1 MGRAIGIDLGTTN
14 TAVAVIKDGRPHVL
28 EDERG
33 YKVLPSCVSM
43 KDDGRFLVGQAARQ
57 MLLTRPNY
65 TVYAVKRLMGRRF
78 DSPEVEAIKGRLP
91 FEVRSAP
98 DGGCLIR
105 MGDQQYTP
113 VEVSA
118 LILQV
123 ARGIAEHALGEP
135 VDEAVI
141 TVPAYFNHAQRNAT
155 FEAARIAGLKCERL
169 LNEPTS
175 AALAYGFRKDLERTI
190 LIYDL
195 GGGTFDVSVLRLS
208 QGVYEIL
215 STRGDTFLGGED
227 LDHRVV
233 DHLANHF
240 EATHK
245 IDLREDRTAL
255 QRLKDA
261 SERAKCE
268 LSFTDRT
275 TVLIPRVTPTQN
287 LEQVITRLT
296 LETLVEDLV
305 QRTLE
310 TVRKAVTEGGLK
322 LSDIDDVILV
332 GGQTRMPR
340 IREAISTLFKKE
352 PSRSIHPEEAVAI
365 GAAVHAASL
374 DNPDAKTP
382 VLLDV
387 TPFDLGIDVVGG
399 LFQPVITR
407 NSQVPATAARVFATA
422 VDNQEAVRVT
432 VRQGYSRAAGENEF
446 LGEFVLSGLSPAPRM
461 QTKVEVNF
469 RLDSN
474 GMLHVQAV
482 EQGTGERKR
491 ITVRNYAEVVS
502 AKAGAGFEV
511 DGDVAAPREPKAAPA
526 SRVTADGLGGEEST
540 AGVQLDGK
548 GRAGRLAGFFSR
560 MARRSR
566 SATQPPAAGA
576 GEAGAA
582 ESGAEPIAADLLVE
596 ASDEIQDLPVVK
608 PEALDDLPVLDTA
621 HILAPVSVADVLEG
635 VPSIPKDLR
644 DSIGG
649 GMETYT
655 DPEDLKDAKFSDEMS
670 LPPVGVGRP
679 KNRIVLP
686 NIAPQRADELG
697 HIPRMPGFASAE
709 YEGDPESTVNTV
721 AVFGLAGESP
731 SWERPRDESGHSGA
745 AVAAGPVTRG
755 PAIPSDGGE
764 QKGGKWDFGLDIGE
778 APGADD
784 DFERLFTALESSLEP
799 GMRPSTPTLA
809 PPPDSVE
816 PAPPQRPSLPPRRPI
831 SAPHTPAPVSPTR
844 TAPRVPPPPP
854 PAEGRVDL
862 PSLDDLGAGEM
873 PSQRA
878 VEELFALAGGL
889 FSDDELARPTLRP
902 AAAANPAAP
911 ARRPSAPASE
921 FIPRTP
927 VLPDPPRKPARLK
940 LAYPR
945 VDALLS
951 EMRDNLRRGGCFVR
965 TEKPLSVGREVQIEL
980 NSPGLAT
987 AVLISGVVSGG
998 SASGVG
1004 QAPGMTI
1011 EYRLTPEQRRAL
1023 EQLVAGQ
1030 GG

>member
-43 KDDGRFLVGQAARQ
+43 KDDGRFLVGQAARA

-91 FEVRSAP
+91 FEVSPAP
-98 DGGCLIR
+98 DGGCLVR
-105 MGDQQYTP
+105 MGDQTYTP
-113 VEVSA
+113 IEVSA

-155 FEAARIAGLKCERL
+155 FEAARIAGLKCDRL

-175 AALAYGFRKDLERTI
+175 AALAFGFRKDLERTV

-245 IDLREDRTAL
+245 IDLREDRTTL

-310 TVRKAVTEGGLK
+310 TVRKAVAEGGLK
-322 LSDIDDVILV
+322 LTDIDDVILV

-340 IREAISTLFKKE
+340 IREAINTLFKKE

-365 GAAVHAASL
+365 GAAVHASSL

-399 LFQPVITR
+399 LFQPVVTR

-422 VDNQEAVRVT
+422 VDNQESVRVT
-432 VRQGYSRAAGENEF
+432 VRQGYSRVAGENEF

-502 AKAGAGFEV
+502 AKAGGGFEV
-511 DGDVAAPREPKAAPA
+511 DGDVAAPRQEAATVAA
-526 SRVTADGLGGEEST
+526 SRAPADGLGGEESV
-540 AGVQLDGK
+540 AGAAAER
-548 GRAGRLAGFFSR
+548 GRTGRLAGFFSR
-560 MARRSR
+560 MARR
-566 SATQPPAAGA
+566 TKPTPPAPGA
-576 GEAGAA
+576 APVEAGA
-582 ESGAEPIAADLLVE
+582 EAEPIASELLVE
-596 ASDEIQDLPVVK
+596 VTDEIQDLPEVK

-621 HILAPVSVADVLEG
+621 HILAPVSVSDVLEG
-635 VPSIPKDLR
+635 VPRIPKDLR
-644 DSIGG
+644 ESIGG
-649 GMETYT
+649 GSETYT
-655 DPEDLKDAKFSDEMS
+655 DPEDLKGARFSDEMS

-686 NIAPQRADELG
+686 NIVPATADELAR
-697 HIPRMPGFASAE
+697 IPRMPSFASSE

-731 SWERPRDESGHSGA
+731 SWERPRGDDDRSSA

-755 PAIPSDGGE
+755 PMITGDAEAKP
-764 QKGGKWDFGLDIGE
+764 GGKWDFGLDIGE

-784 DFERLFTALESSLEP
+784 DFERLFTALESSIEP
-799 GMRPSTPTLA
+799 GPRPTAPTLA

-816 PAPPQRPSLPPRRPI
+816 PPQRPLPPPRRAPVG
-831 SAPHTPAPVSPTR
+831 PHTPAPTAPNR
-844 TAPRVPPPPP
+844 AAPRVPPPPP
-854 PAEGRVDL
+854 ADGPLDL
-862 PSLDDLGAGEM
+862 PALDALGAGEM
-873 PSQRA
+873 PSQEA

-889 FSDDELARPTLRP
+889 FSDDELAKPAVRSGPSGPNTAPPLSRRAPPPPPPAPPPAEVIPRMP
-902 AAAANPAAP
+902 AAL
-911 ARRPSAPASE
+911 S
-921 FIPRTP
+921 
-927 VLPDPPRKPARLK
+927 PPRKPARLK

-945 VDALLS
+945 VEALMS

-965 TEKPLSVGREVQIEL
+965 TEKPLAIGREVQIEL
-980 NSPGLAT
+980 NSPGLPQ
-987 AVLISGVVSGG
+987 AVVISGVVSGG

-1011 EYRLTPEQRRAL
+1011 EYRLTVDQRAAL
-1023 EQLVAGQ
+1023 ERLVAGT
-1030 GG
+1030 